1 MHDTQHDVMMRLN
14 VLERRVT
21 ALESEA
27 TDAECPEVE
36 PTEEDAAIARVRK
49 WVGDQLASAEVRV
62 LLAALDRARQERDDA
77 RAEAAAL
84 VERPTVEPSEEDRI
98 IERWR
103 GFMDRERATGGLWT
117 MTTSEIRHVLAALD
131 RVTAD
136 ARSLATRTAIAEAH
150 QIFLHATMEKQR
162 QERDDARSEL
172 AAARALT
179 IALRAQLAA
188 RTDAKPMGWVNLY
201 DGEEGRTVFRNTFR
215 SHEEAQHFAAPNVL
229 RTVPVFEHPPVAPL
243 VTGTFTDA
251 EIEEAIR
258 TGWANFGLD
267 GNQNALVD
275 EMQSALRPLFDRAA
289 RGPVVGA
296 CVVRESG
303 NVSATFTY
311 DTNQTVNEGRA
322 VREAEEYGGIA
333 YLLHRGDVIGGEK

>member
-21 ALESEA
+21 ALESGA
-27 TDAECPEVE
+27 TGKESLQVE
-36 PTEEDAAIARVRK
+36 PTDEDAVIARVRK
-49 WVGDQLASAEVRV
+49 WVGDQLASTEERV
-62 LLAALDRARQERDDA
+62 VLAALDRARQERDDA
-77 RAEAAAL
+77 RTEATAL
-84 VERPTVEPSEEDRI
+84 
-98 IERWR
+98 
-103 GFMDRERATGGLWT
+103 
-117 MTTSEIRHVLAALD
+117 
-131 RVTAD
+131 RVTEENLRAQLAGKD
-136 ARSLATRTAIAEAH
+136 AATVR
-150 QIFLHATMEKQR
+150 LHAQLDDFEDVHEQLAQQIEK
-162 QERDDARSEL
+162 RDAENNE
-172 AAARALT
+172 
-179 IALRAQLAA
+179 LRAQLAA
-188 RTDAKPMGWVNLY
+188 RTDAKPMGWVNVY
-201 DGEEGRTVFRNTFR
+201 AEGRGPRTLVWST
-215 SHEEAQHFAAPNVL
+215 EEDAKDAAMPYVI